1 MRHSMPIPTEK
12 STPEEWITYANW
24 LRFTENPRLA
34 KKIALFLETDNY
46 VAVEDFLFEIEENEK
61 EAKYIENMY
70 APIMEYDSILNGN
83 AFRTAKKTNHRKQN
97 KKNKFRD
104 RIHGRR
110 HSGMHGGVDFRYV
123 DCNPYTTK
131 DSYYD
136 AQQKD
141 NGKHHNTDRK
151 ASAMDAREQEQ
162 FYISSIS
169 EMKIEEEENYMAENC
184 MTEVEE
190 RILDNHYA
198 LENALSNFK
207 EGRYIALLSFWN
219 GECWE
224 DSYSETN
231 KFVGIKTA
239 KEAIDF
245 ILTEQANHL
254 HLPEIEMETVQG
266 MEGIFFKWNSFYNW
280 DDENYGY
287 KKLTFLPLN

>member
-1 MRHSMPIPTEK
+1 MNE
-12 STPEEWITYANW
+12 
-24 LRFTENPRLA
+24 
-34 KKIALFLETDNY
+34 LEMLCANY
-46 VAVEDFLFEIEENEK
+46 VAGLNLAKEGILPIMPELGEIIEE
-61 EAKYIENMY
+61 AR
-70 APIMEYDSILNGN
+70 YDSIFDWNVFRKGNNRKAQRNGKRN
-83 AFRTAKKTNHRKQN
+83 AEKAKRYHRKDRYHG
-97 KKNKFRD
+97 KGLEPYLYKEDGIIKESIEWVWHRCRMPISDRVHNKF
-104 RIHGRR
+104 
-110 HSGMHGGVDFRYV
+110 
-123 DCNPYTTK
+123 TL
-131 DSYYD
+131 
-136 AQQKD
+136 
-141 NGKHHNTDRK
+141 K
-151 ASAMDAREQEQ
+151 AEAREQDYSYNFSKME
-162 FYISSIS
+162 I
-169 EMKIEEEENYMAENC
+169 KEEEKTEEH

-198 LENALSNFK
+198 LESALSNFK
-207 EGRYIALLSFWN
+207 EGKYIALLSFWN

-245 ILTEQANHL
+245 ILAEQANHL